1 MFDDATKPSHVLP
14 ERERGEFDECEGR
27 ARTLSD
33 GECHVMFHLSLRQEP
48 VSPCAAEEV
57 LKRLDSGD

>member
-1 MFDDATKPSHVLP
+1 MLPVTRELVFDDATKPSHVLP

-33 GECHVMFHLSLRQEP
+33 GECHVMFHLSQTG
-48 VSPCAAEEV
+48 A
-57 LKRLDSGD
+57 RLSLCC